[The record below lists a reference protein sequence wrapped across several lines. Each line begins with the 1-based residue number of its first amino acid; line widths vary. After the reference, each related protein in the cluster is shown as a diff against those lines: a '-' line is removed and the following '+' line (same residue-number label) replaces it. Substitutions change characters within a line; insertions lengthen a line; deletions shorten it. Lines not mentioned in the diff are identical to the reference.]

1 MSARNILL
9 CDDTIVG
16 ERGDGEEQ
24 EGRWSKRGE
33 ERVCA
38 GREKQR
44 DIPTYREGE
53 CDGPV
58 PGPWR
63 TPLRV
68 VLRGGAA
75 WGVS

>member
-24 EGRWSKRGE
+24 EGRGE
-33 ERVCA
+33 DVCKERETE
-38 GREKQR
+38 GQ
-44 DIPTYREGE
+44 TYLWRGE

-68 VLRGGAA
+68 VLRGDA
-75 WGVS
+75 V